1 MCFYFYP
8 ENFAT
13 PIARQ
18 DSMTSP
24 ASVPA
29 TSADVSIYFSR
40 AAPISDY

>member
-1 MCFYFYP
+1 MCFYFHP

-24 ASVPA
+24 ASIPLHRFQI
-29 TSADVSIYFSR
+29 TKFSLKDTGAFR
-40 AAPISDY
+40 